1 LYRKKALPSTA
12 PNNDAGCEMNVAL
25 TILTRFC
32 RDEHGATMV
41 EYGLMISLIAIAA
54 FAGAVYFGTSLQGL
68 FERVRDEISAAIQ

>member
-1 LYRKKALPSTA
+1 MSA
-12 PNNDAGCEMNVAL
+12 EIHL
-25 TILTRFC
+25 TLQRLAAWKSDFS
-32 RDEHGATMV
+32 RDEKGATMV